1 MIDGISFQTNILALN
16 AAVEAARAGEQG
28 RGFAVVAA
36 EVRSLAQRS
45 AESAKE
51 IKQLIF
57 GSAQQVETGSKLVAR
72 AGSTMSDNETAV
84 KQVSELMAG
93 IADASTQQTAGI
105 SEINRTIAVMEQ
117 MTQQN
122 AALVEEATAST
133 EQLGHL
139 ANELV
144 AAVSVFKVTQ
154 SARAAEPA
162 AADSLPP
169 LPARFG
175 AKPTARG
182 ASTQF
187 KLPGTSEEEW
197 EEF

>member
-1 MIDGISFQTNILALN
+1 
-16 AAVEAARAGEQG
+16 VREQG

-51 IKQLIF
+51 IKQLIL
-57 GSAQQVETGSKLVAR
+57 GSAQQVDTGSKLVAR
-72 AGSTMSDNETAV
+72 AGSTMKDNVTAV

-122 AALVEEATAST
+122 AALVEEASASA

-139 ANELV
+139 ADELV
-144 AAVSVFKVTQ
+144 NAVSVFKVAR
-154 SARAAEPA
+154 SAHALVRAAPVSRLVPA
-162 AADSLPP
+162 KL
-169 LPARFG
+169 G
-175 AKPTARG
+175 AKPVVRG
-182 ASTQF
+182 ASDQF